1 VRRHEAPPSAGKR
14 LGAVV
19 DRPDGVVIFDAL
31 HRPVTVREGST
42 IGGQARSESER
53 GAAVRSIG
61 FPAPHRFRAAEK
73 DIIGPENSKYT

>member
-1 VRRHEAPPSAGKR
+1 MLYSKRIAQGK
-14 LGAVV
+14 GGH
-19 DRPDGVVIFDAL
+19 PDVSCA
-31 HRPVTVREGST
+31 RPVTVREGST